1 MDNIT
6 AVIYGIFQGT
16 MEFIPVSSSGHLAL
30 IPHFMKLKDPGVFFD
45 LTMHLGTGFSVLI
58 YFRKEVW
65 QILKDFFYFAIFKWD
80 KLSPKAPLMKNML
93 ISTVATF
100 FMVLFL
106 KRLDFEWIRSPLVI
120 GLNLL
125 FFGIVMYLADKF
137 GRNLNM
143 KEGNH
148 IMEKTLQKEKSFW
161 IGVFQAI
168 AIFPGVSR
176 AGATLTISRFL
187 GLSRVEASSY
197 TFMLSLP
204 IIFGGFLIKLREI
217 PEGNNI
223 DWNASII
230 GGVVGFIVGLV
241 TIKFFLQFI
250 QRMGLGYFSLYRALL
265 AGLLFFYF

>member
-6 AVIYGIFQGT
+6 AILYGIIQGT

-30 IPHFMKLKDPGVFFD
+30 IPHFMELKDPGVFFD

-58 YFRKEVW
+58 YFRKEVGL
-65 QILKDFFYFAIFKWD
+65 ILKDFFFLCIFKWD
-80 KLSPKAPLMKNML
+80 KLSPKNFLMKNML
-93 ISTVATF
+93 ISTLSTF

-106 KRLDFEWIRSPLVI
+106 KRFDFAWIRTPTVI

-125 FFGIVMYLADKF
+125 FFGMVMYLADKF
-137 GRNLNM
+137 GPNLKM
-143 KEGNH
+143 DKGSH
-148 IMEKTLQKEKSFW
+148 RMEKSLEKEKAFW
-161 IGVFQAI
+161 IGIFQAI

-176 AGATLTISRFL
+176 AGATLTISRFM

-204 IIFGGFLIKLREI
+204 IIFGGFFIKMREL
-217 PEGNNI
+217 PSNNHI
-223 DWNASII
+223 DWGASLI
-230 GGVVGFIVGLV
+230 GGTVGFIVGLL

-250 QRMGLGYFSLYRALL
+250 QRMGLGYFALYRIIL
-265 AGLLFFYF
+265 AGFLFYFF